1 MWGAERG
8 RTWKGEGIG
17 EQGWEREAKERAG
30 LGGESVIWI
39 WQGAGCNVGVLK
51 TSTEIGQ

>member
-8 RTWKGEGIG
+8 RMWKGEGIG

-30 LGGESVIWI
+30 LGGESVIW
-39 WQGAGCNVGVLK
+39 QGAGCDVGVLK